1 MIGILIVIALTVA
14 VPIGILY
21 LVVKATER
29 ERSAPSIG
37 RRVSA
42 FCFGAA
48 SLLGLIAIEVSI
60 SGLKNFHGILLLA
73 GIPIMVTAA
82 LLAFILHR
90 RIFTS
95 SKTTAALGGGGHSV
109 DCVRTAAGAVWLFCA
124 VQPVGLLDGDH
135 AQAAARRPGNPLLN
149 RSARTCPKVAT
160 ATFLFVHGQE
170 NPIKPDKFDIKS
182 N

>member
-14 VPIGILY
+14 GPIGILY

-95 SKTTAALGGGGHSV
+95 SKTTAALGGGGIALATV
-109 DCVRTAAGAVWLFCA
+109 LFFALLVALIAAPGKSEGMFMAAFGATMVLIPFGIPLFLFGA
-124 VQPVGLLDGDH
+124 MVGLL
-135 AQAAARRPGNPLLN
+135 LN
-149 RSARTCPKVAT
+149 RLTKNRSPEKKLV
-160 ATFLFVHGQE
+160 
-170 NPIKPDKFDIKS
+170 
-182 N
+182 